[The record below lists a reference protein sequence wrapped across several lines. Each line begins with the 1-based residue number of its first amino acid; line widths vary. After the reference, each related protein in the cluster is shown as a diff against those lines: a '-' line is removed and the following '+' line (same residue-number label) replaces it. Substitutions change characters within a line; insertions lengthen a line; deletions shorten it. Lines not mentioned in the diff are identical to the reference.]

1 MMVVLILIHILIC
14 AFLVLTV
21 LLQSGKA
28 GDLASA
34 FGGAGSQTA
43 FGTRSAASLLTNL
56 TQIAAV
62 CFMVTC
68 LLLSGWSQRAGS
80 SVMGETTPV
89 SSDAVTQSP
98 DTRGGQESA
107 TPAVGSGE
115 ETEASE
121 SDGADD
127 GAGEQDP
134 DSSF

>member
-14 AFLVLTV
+14 AFLILTV

-56 TQIAAV
+56 TTIAAV
-62 CFMVTC
+62 FFMVTC

-80 SVMGETTPV
+80 SVMGDTAPV
-89 SSDAVTQSP
+89 SSDTVTQSP
-98 DTRGGQESA
+98 DVGGQESV
-107 TPAVGSGE
+107 TPVGSGE
-115 ETEASE
+115 EAEASE
-121 SDGADD
+121 SDEV
-127 GAGEQDP
+127 GEQDP
-134 DSSF
+134 DSSY